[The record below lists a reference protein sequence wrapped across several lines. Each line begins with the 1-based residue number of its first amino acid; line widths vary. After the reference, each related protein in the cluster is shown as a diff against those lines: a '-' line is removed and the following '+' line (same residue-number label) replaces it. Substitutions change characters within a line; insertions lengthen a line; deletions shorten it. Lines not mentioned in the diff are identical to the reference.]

1 MTESSNVSE
10 LSVAAH
16 DVAIELLVEAG
27 AVMASSLD
35 LTTTMNQV
43 ARLTVPRLADLCVID
58 LRNEDGSIA
67 EVAVAAADPA
77 IAPALER
84 LRARH
89 PLDPDG
95 EHPVARVI
103 RSGEPELQA
112 QMSDALMRSF
122 AQGSEHARFMID
134 NRYHSAVVAPL
145 LARGRTLG
153 ALSLLRLG
161 DSEPY
166 RSSDLDL
173 ACELARRAALAIDN
187 ARLFSEVRR
196 VERRLEAALV
206 NLAEAITMT
215 DADGRMVFAN
225 QAAAELLGAGSP
237 GELIDAVP
245 GTIMPRFLVT
255 DEQGHELDLE
265 RMPGRRLFAGAPHEP
280 LLVRNVVRA
289 TGEERWLIVRS
300 SPVTDPDSGRTLYA
314 VNVFENITEVK
325 RAQLAESFMA
335 EASRVLASSM
345 DYAETLNRIARLAVP
360 RIADWCAVDVLD
372 ERGEIERVA
381 VHHSDPSRLEL
392 AKQLDRG
399 YRPALEDPLGV
410 PEVIRS
416 RRARLYTD
424 IDADA
429 LAAYARDNVHL
440 ALLEAIEAKSVII
453 VPLAAPARTLGA
465 ITLVSSDSARRLTH
479 NDLALAERLGR
490 RAGTAVESA
499 RLYTERTRIAK
510 VLEAALLPESL
521 PEIPGVE
528 IEALYRA
535 AGELNDVGGD
545 FYDVLPYGPGR
556 WMLVIGDV
564 CGKGPRAAGV
574 TALARHTLRAAAMLG
589 LSPTAMLGTL
599 HEALRR
605 QPAGADLCTV
615 CLVTIEP
622 RATGAA
628 LGVALA
634 GHPPPLVIA
643 ADGGCRR
650 VGVPGTLLGVLDPIE
665 INELDVELRRDE
677 TLLLYTDGLP
687 ESRRDG
693 PQLDERWLFEICA
706 EVARDSLDGSLRR
719 IESAALAQ
727 AGGRLRDDIALL
739 AMRLA
744 RTSQAP
750 SPRDS
755 SSAERSGAEL
765 RSGARSLR

>member
-1 MTESSNVSE
+1 MSESSNISTP
-10 LSVAAH
+10 SIAAH
-16 DVAIELLVEAG
+16 DIAIELLVEAG
-27 AVMASSLD
+27 AVVASSLD

-58 LRNEDGSIA
+58 LRNDDGSIT
-67 EVAVAAADPA
+67 EVAVAASDPA
-77 IAPALER
+77 IAQALER
-84 LRARH
+84 LRASH
-89 PLDPDG
+89 PLDPEG

-103 RSGEPELQA
+103 RSGEPELRA

-122 AQGSEHARFMID
+122 AQGSEHARFMIEH
-134 NRYHSAVVAPL
+134 RYHSAAVAPL

-161 DSEPY
+161 DSDTY
-166 RSSDLDL
+166 DSSDLEL
-173 ACELARRAALAIDN
+173 AGELARRAALAIDN

-215 DADGRMVFAN
+215 DARGRMVFAN
-225 QAAAELLGAGSP
+225 QAAADLLGAGSP
-237 GELIDAVP
+237 GELMDAAP

-255 DEQGHELDLE
+255 DEQGRELDLE
-265 RMPGRRLFAGAPHEP
+265 SMPGRRLFAGRPHEP

-300 SPVTDPDSGRTLYA
+300 SPVTDPDSGRVLYA

-345 DYAETLNRIARLAVP
+345 DYGETLAQIARLAVP
-360 RIADWCAVDVLD
+360 RIADWCAVDVLG
-372 ERGEIERVA
+372 EHGEIERVA
-381 VHHSDPSRLEL
+381 VHHNDPSRLEI
-392 AKQLDRG
+392 AAELDRG
-399 YRPALEDPLGV
+399 YRPAPGDPLGV

-416 RRARLYTD
+416 GRARIYSD

-429 LAAYARDNVHL
+429 LAAYARDNEHL
-440 ALLEAIEAKSVII
+440 ALLEAIEAKAVII

-465 ITLVSSDSARRLTH
+465 ITLVSSNSLRRLTH

-528 IEALYRA
+528 IEALYHA
-535 AGELNDVGGD
+535 AGELNDAGGD
-545 FYDVLPYGPGR
+545 FYDVLSYGAGR

-574 TALARHTLRAAAMLG
+574 TALARHTLRAAAILG
-589 LSPTAMLGTL
+589 LRPAAMLRTL

-605 QPAGADLCTV
+605 QPVGADLCTV
-615 CLVTIEP
+615 CLVTLEP
-622 RATGAA
+622 RATGAS

-634 GHPPPLVIA
+634 GHPPPLVIDA
-643 ADGGCRR
+643 AGRCRK
-650 VGVPGTLLGVLDPIE
+650 VGTPGTLLGVLDPVD
-665 INELDVELRRDE
+665 INEVDVELHPGE

-687 ESRRDG
+687 EAGRTGS
-693 PQLDERWLFEICA
+693 QLDEERLFEVCA
-706 EVARDSLDGSLRR
+706 EASRDSLRAALGR
-719 IESAALAQ
+719 IERAALAH

-739 AMRLA
+739 ALRIA
-744 RTSQAP
+744 RGPA
-750 SPRDS
+750 
-755 SSAERSGAEL
+755 GA
-765 RSGARSLR
+765 

>member
-1 MTESSNVSE
+1 MSEPARASGRASSR
-10 LSVAAH
+10 H

-27 AVMASSLD
+27 AVLASSLE
-35 LTTTMNQV
+35 LATTMSQV
-43 ARLTVPRLADLCVID
+43 AQLTVPRLADLCVID

-77 IAPALER
+77 LAPALER

-103 RSGEPELQA
+103 RSGEPELRA
-112 QMSDALMRSF
+112 QMTDALMRSF
-122 AQGSEHARFMID
+122 AQGSEHARFMIA

-166 RSSDLDL
+166 GDADVGL

-187 ARLFSEVRR
+187 ARLYSEVHR

-206 NLAEAITMT
+206 NLAEAVTMT
-215 DADGRMVFAN
+215 DEHGRMVFAN
-225 QAAAELLGAGSP
+225 QAAADLLGAGTRA
-237 GELIDAVP
+237 ELMRAAP

-255 DEQGHELDLE
+255 DEHGRELDLE
-265 RMPGRRLFAGAPHEP
+265 SMPGRRLFTGGPREP

-300 SPVTDPDSGRTLYA
+300 SPVTDPDSGRLLYA

-335 EASRVLASSM
+335 EVSRVLASSM
-345 DYAETLNRIARLAVP
+345 DYAETLARIARLAVP
-360 RIADWCAVDVLD
+360 QLADWCAVDVLG
-372 ERGEIERVA
+372 ESGEIERVA
-381 VHHSDPSRLEL
+381 VHHADPRRLRL
-392 AKQLDRG
+392 AQELDRG
-399 YRPALEDPLGV
+399 YRPALDDPLGV

-416 RRARLYTD
+416 GQARIYTD
-424 IDADA
+424 IDPDA
-429 LAAYARDNVHL
+429 LAAYARDDAHL
-440 ALLEAIEAKSVII
+440 ALLEAIDAKAVII

-465 ITLVSSDSARRLTH
+465 ITLVSSDSIRRLTH
-479 NDLALAERLGR
+479 ADVALAERLGR

-535 AGELNDVGGD
+535 AGELNDAGGD
-545 FYDVLPYGPGR
+545 FYDVLPYGPGS

-589 LSPTAMLGTL
+589 LRPPGMLGTL

-615 CLVTIEP
+615 CLVTLER
-622 RATGAA
+622 RAGHAR
-628 LGVALA
+628 LRVALA
-634 GHPPPLVIA
+634 GHPPPLLID
-643 ADGGCRR
+643 ADGRCRKI
-650 VGVPGTLLGVLDPIE
+650 GTPGTLLGVLDPVDV
-665 INELDVELRRDE
+665 NEVDVELHAGQ

-687 ESRRDG
+687 EAGRAG
-693 PQLDERWLFEICA
+693 PQLDEERLSELCA
-706 EVARDSLDGSLRR
+706 TASHATLGGVLEQ
-719 IESAALAQ
+719 IEQLALAH

-739 AMRLA
+739 ALRI
-744 RTSQAP
+744 AP
-750 SPRDS
+750 SADRGRTY
-755 SSAERSGAEL
+755 A
-765 RSGARSLR
+765 

>member
-1 MTESSNVSE
+1 MSE
-10 LSVAAH
+10 LSNLSTHNIAGH
-16 DVAIELLVEAG
+16 DIAIDLLVEAG
-27 AVMASSLD
+27 AVVASSLD
-35 LTTTMNQV
+35 PTTTMNQV

-67 EVAVAAADPA
+67 EVAVAAADPE

-103 RSGEPELQA
+103 RSGEPELQV
-112 QMSDALMRSF
+112 QMSDVLMRSF
-122 AQGSEHARFMID
+122 AQGSEHARFMIEH
-134 NRYHSAVVAPL
+134 RYRSAVVAPL
-145 LARGRTLG
+145 LARERTLG

-166 RSSDLDL
+166 GSSDLEL
-173 ACELARRAALAIDN
+173 AGELARRAALAIDN

-206 NLAEAITMT
+206 NVAEAITMT
-215 DADGRMVFAN
+215 DARGSMVFAN
-225 QAAAELLGAGSP
+225 QAAADLLGARSP
-237 GELIDAVP
+237 SELMDAAP

-255 DEQGHELDLE
+255 DEHGRELDLE
-265 RMPGRRLFAGAPHEP
+265 SMPGRRLFAGAPHEP

-300 SPVTDPDSGRTLYA
+300 SPVTDPDSGRVLYA

-325 RAQLAESFMA
+325 RVQLAESFMA

-345 DYAETLNRIARLAVP
+345 DYAETLAQIARLAVP

-372 ERGEIERVA
+372 ERGEIVRVA
-381 VHHSDPSRLEL
+381 VHHSDPRRLEL
-392 AKQLDRG
+392 AAQLDRG
-399 YRPALEDPLGV
+399 YRPAPDDPLGV

-416 RRARLYTD
+416 GRSRIYSD

-429 LAAYARDNVHL
+429 LAAYARDNEHL
-440 ALLEAIEAKSVII
+440 ALLEAIQAKAVII

-465 ITLVSSDSARRLTH
+465 ITLVSSDSMRRLTH
-479 NDLALAERLGR
+479 NDMALAERLGR

-528 IEALYRA
+528 IEALYHA
-535 AGELNDVGGD
+535 AGELNDAGGD
-545 FYDVLPYGPGR
+545 FYDVLPYGADR

-574 TALARHTLRAAAMLG
+574 TALARHTLRATAILG
-589 LSPTAMLGTL
+589 LSPTAMLATL

-615 CLVTIEP
+615 CLVTLEP
-622 RATGAA
+622 RAAGAS

-634 GHPPPLVIA
+634 GHPPPLVID
-643 ADGGCRR
+643 ADGGCRK
-650 VGVPGTLLGVLDPIE
+650 VGTPGTLLGVLDPVE
-665 INELDVELRRDE
+665 IKEVEVELRSGE

-687 ESRRDG
+687 EAGRAASRV
-693 PQLDERWLFEICA
+693 DEERLLEVCA
-706 EVARDSLDGSLRR
+706 AASRGSLGDALVR
-719 IESAALAQ
+719 IESAALVY

-739 AMRLA
+739 ALRV
-744 RTSQAP
+744 TG
-750 SPRDS
+750 
-755 SSAERSGAEL
+755 ERRGPPA
-765 RSGARSLR
+765 A